1 MKTKKMLKEIA
12 AYCRNNIEDYELR
25 VQLAL
30 KRMERNRCSLRMADS
45 ELFDEMVDAI
55 SDWCADN
62 DFSIDFF
69 EDWDDLIEG
78 DEGIL
83 WEC

>member
-1 MKTKKMLKEIA
+1 MKKMLKEIA
-12 AYCRNNIEDYELR
+12 AYCRNNIEDFEER

-30 KRMERNRCSLRMADS
+30 KKMDRMRCPLRMADG
-45 ELFDEMVDAI
+45 ELFDEMTDTI
-55 SDWCADN
+55 CEWCEDN
-62 DFSIDFF
+62 GYSVDFF
-69 EDWDDLIEG
+69 EDLDEIIEG